1 MRFTLPQSPIIATV
15 GVVKRLQ
22 RVFFPHFMS
31 RTPLLPRSER
41 MAPWCELP
49 GPSDVKMVY
58 SFSSTWMVVSR
69 FGVLSSVLYVALPL
83 LSLSH
88 KLLSASHSFSLPGQP
103 GSCVDCKCSL
113 PAASARYYFVL
124 AELNL
129 VCRTSSC

>member
-22 RVFFPHFMS
+22 RVFSPHFMS

-69 FGVLSSVLYVALPL
+69 FGFLSSVLYVALPL
-83 LSLSH
+83 LSLSPPPTNSCRPH
-88 KLLSASHSFSLPGQP
+88 TSRYQVNQDRVWTGNVLFQRLAPLLLRPGRTEP
-103 GSCVDCKCSL
+103 GV
-113 PAASARYYFVL
+113 
-124 AELNL
+124 
-129 VCRTSSC
+129 

>member
-1 MRFTLPQSPIIATV
+1 MGFTLPQSPIIATV

-22 RVFFPHFMS
+22 RVFSPHFMS

-69 FGVLSSVLYVALPL
+69 FGFLSSVLYVALPL
-83 LSLSH
+83 LSLSFPLPQTLVGLT
-88 KLLSASHSFSLPGQP
+88 LLVTRSTRSVCGLQMFSSSGKRPLLLRPGRTEP
-103 GSCVDCKCSL
+103 GV
-113 PAASARYYFVL
+113 
-124 AELNL
+124 
-129 VCRTSSC
+129 

>member
-22 RVFFPHFMS
+22 RVFSPHFMS

-69 FGVLSSVLYVALPL
+69 FGFLSSVLYVALPL
-83 LSLSH
+83 LSLSLPQTLVGLT
-88 KLLSASHSFSLPGQP
+88 LLLVTRSTRIVCGLKMFS
-103 GSCVDCKCSL
+103 
-113 PAASARYYFVL
+113 
-124 AELNL
+124 
-129 VCRTSSC
+129 SSG